1 MGETTCDGKKKMY
14 ELMSEFKEVYVMELP
29 NTQSEGGLR
38 FWREEIIRFKE
49 FLEEYFQVVIT
60 ENDIRRAIVSQNK
73 RREALKRFYGLMKL
87 EPVPMSGL
95 ELGKVLYG
103 SKYQFGQEEMTKEL
117 NELSDRI
124 LEEYEKGRQLEKRP
138 RILITGWPQGREYK

>member
-1 MGETTCDGKKKMY
+1 
-14 ELMSEFKEVYVMELP
+14 
-29 NTQSEGGLR
+29 
-38 FWREEIIRFKE
+38 
-49 FLEEYFQVVIT
+49 
-60 ENDIRRAIVSQNK
+60 
-73 RREALKRFYGLMKL
+73 
-87 EPVPMSGL
+87 MSGL

-138 RILITGWPQGREYK
+138 RILITGCPMGEDTNKIVEAIENNGGVVVGFENCTGAKGSRAYGR

>member
-1 MGETTCDGKKKMY
+1 
-14 ELMSEFKEVYVMELP
+14 
-29 NTQSEGGLR
+29 
-38 FWREEIIRFKE
+38 
-49 FLEEYFQVVIT
+49 
-60 ENDIRRAIVSQNK
+60 
-73 RREALKRFYGLMKL
+73 
-87 EPVPMSGL
+87 MSGL

-138 RILITGWPQGREYK
+138 RILITGALWAKIQIKS